1 MVQYLPTIN
10 AALNATAAVLLV
22 IGFLLIKQRRET
34 AHKLVM
40 VTAFGISI
48 LFLTCYVIYHV
59 QVGSVK
65 FTGPPPVRQI
75 YLTMLVSH
83 VVLAALVP
91 FLAVRTIYLGVR
103 DRRAEH
109 RRVAKWT
116 LPIWL
121 YVSVTGVIIYV
132 MLYFVYPPAKSGD
145 TIEPSRAAPM
155 RQSMDS

>member
-40 VTAFGISI
+40 VTAFGVSI

-145 TIEPSRAAPM
+145 TIEPSSTAPM
-155 RQSMDS
+155 RQSLDS